1 MLKMC
6 VKVLKKKLLHLL
18 TAESFFISLQ
28 MSLNFKKS
36 LELHGNDDTAA
47 KVKRVWPLYLEYT
60 KQDKT
65 INLILP

>member
-36 LELHGNDDTAA
+36 LELHGNDDMA
-47 KVKRVWPLYLEYT
+47 K
-60 KQDKT
+60 
-65 INLILP
+65 